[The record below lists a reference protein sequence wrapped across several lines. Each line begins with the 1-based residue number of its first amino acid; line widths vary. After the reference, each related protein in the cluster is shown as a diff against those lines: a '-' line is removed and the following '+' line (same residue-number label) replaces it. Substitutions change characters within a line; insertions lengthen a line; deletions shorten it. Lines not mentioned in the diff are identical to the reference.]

1 MSLNTPHK
9 IPLTEG
15 QISTIL
21 FVLEGYN
28 PLDSN
33 GYDPDCREDIDSISE
48 ILESSVDKYYDKV
61 EKAQAKQ
68 PTEEW

>member
-9 IPLTEG
+9 ITLTEG

-33 GYDPDCREDIDSISE
+33 GYDPERREDIDTIFE
-48 ILESSVDKYYDKV
+48 ILEGSVDKYYDKV

>member
-9 IPLTEG
+9 ITLTEG

-33 GYDPDCREDIDSISE
+33 GYDPECREDIDTIFE
-48 ILESSVDKYYDKV
+48 ILEGSVDKYYDKV